1 MKQIR
6 KYSIKA
12 SFSMAVL
19 VVALSVFVSL
29 ALAQGGAKVYPQPV
43 SADNG
48 TLTVDLMAE
57 NVTDL
62 YGVEFRLTYDPSV
75 VSIQDA
81 NPQQEGL
88 QIEAGSFLPADQG
101 FVVANTVNETDGT
114 INFAMT
120 LLNPAPPVSGTGP
133 LARLTFNMLQNT
145 PSTLEIEDLT
155 LVAVSLQTIPAET
168 TPLSIGAEET
178 AATAISSTTS
188 DFPWWIVA
196 VGIMV
201 LGLLTLGIFMALG
214 GLNKAQPQT
223 GAVKN

>member
-1 MKQIR
+1 MKQFR
-6 KYSIKA
+6 NYSGKV
-12 SFSMAVL
+12 SFSIVML
-19 VVALSVFVSL
+19 LVALSLFASL
-29 ALAQGGAKVYPQPV
+29 ALAQNGTKVYPQPV
-43 SADNG
+43 AADNG

-62 YGVEFRLTYDPSV
+62 YGVEFKLKYDPSV
-75 VSIQDA
+75 VAIQDA
-81 NPQQEGL
+81 NPQREGL

-120 LLNPAPPVSGTGP
+120 LLNPAPSVSGTGP

-155 LVAVSLQTIPAET
+155 LVAISLQTIPAET
-168 TPLSIGAEET
+168 IPLAIGADET
-178 AATAISSTTS
+178 AATVITNTAS

-201 LGLLTLGIFMALG
+201 LGLLALGIFMAMG
-214 GLNKAQPQT
+214 GLNKAQPQA